1 MIRLEVGKMESVNYN
16 LLKNMMPEIK
26 YSVHRVSTPN
36 WSLRGPYNRHNFIL
50 IYEGRAHFER
60 NKKEVYDAGKG
71 DLIYIPPSGDRYA
84 YTYKDDL
91 MKCYAIG
98 FRYTCPE
105 FNDESNEWQLRSTP
119 LPFKLGQKIED
130 QHLFNVIK
138 KLMSELNSLWLSNK
152 PFKEFKMKAYFMEL
166 MSYLI
171 SWKKQEG
178 INYYNIK
185 KVDTIIDYMSK
196 YYNEKIT
203 LEDLASM
210 GNMSISY
217 LGSIFKEVT
226 NKAPIDYLM
235 HIRLSKA
242 KQLLDDG
249 YKISEC
255 AKCTGFS
262 DIYYFSKYFKKQ
274 EGITPSMYAKRI

>member
-1 MIRLEVGKMESVNYN
+1 MEMVNYN
-16 LLKNMMPEIK
+16 LLKNITPHFK
-26 YSVHRVSTPN
+26 YSVHRVSTPK
-36 WSLRGPYNRHNFIL
+36 WSLSGPYKNHNFIL

-60 NKKEVYDAGKG
+60 NGEEVYEAEKG
-71 DLIYIPPSGDRYA
+71 DLIYIPPSLERNA
-84 YTYKDDL
+84 HTYKNDL
-91 MKCYAIG
+91 MKCYAID
-98 FRYTCPE
+98 FQYVCPE
-105 FNDESNEWQLRSTP
+105 FNDELGDWELNSTRLP
-119 LPFKLGQKIED
+119 LKLGQKIED
-130 QHLFNVIK
+130 EHLFKVIK

-152 PFKEFKMKAYFMEL
+152 SFKEFKMRAYFMEL

-171 SWKKQEG
+171 SWKTQEG

-196 YYNEKIT
+196 HYNKKIT

-210 GNMSISY
+210 VNMSVSY

-226 NKAPIDYLM
+226 NKAPIEYLM

-255 AKCTGFS
+255 AQYTGFS

-274 EGITPSMYAKRI
+274 EGMTPTMYANRI